1 MTIQRMM
8 SVYFPTAAFIF
19 CFEGFKGS
27 HAALFHAVTGLP
39 ALIAACLLFFSEKLW
54 RYRDVQ
60 LLAAITIWSWISAAI
75 SFGPSLYFF
84 LSIHFTHWMFLLS
97 MYFIIRSSTNPNPLL
112 DRYAST
118 RSAGLSGAC
127 LIVLIHAVLSIRT
140 SDLGHD
146 RILGCFQLGRLC
158 GMSNANSLGRYC
170 TALILISAFALLR
183 TSGKLRIPFAVS
195 QLIGWFCL
203 GLANSRSAIICIAF
217 FAALMT
223 LFTVHDKILNRNASL
238 SLKAVLII
246 AASAVLVF
254 VLVISLFYIP
264 TPLFRNVI
272 SSFAGV
278 TGNTELF
285 SNVSVPTVR
294 NMTTDLAT
302 MEDRILIWERCL
314 QDVFSTPRRTWLGV
328 SDQNID
334 KITGVYPGHHEIL
347 TVNAHNMFLELLM
360 RQGLIGLS
368 IWLVLIVLWCTAGIR
383 ILFDPEEPLHIRCLA
398 AAAAAILINGLAEA
412 VPFSSTTG
420 SGLSTPFFVIC
431 AYCMN
436 NRRSKE

>member
-1 MTIQRMM
+1 
-8 SVYFPTAAFIF
+8 
-19 CFEGFKGS
+19 
-27 HAALFHAVTGLP
+27 
-39 ALIAACLLFFSEKLW
+39 
-54 RYRDVQ
+54 
-60 LLAAITIWSWISAAI
+60 
-75 SFGPSLYFF
+75 
-84 LSIHFTHWMFLLS
+84 
-97 MYFIIRSSTNPNPLL
+97 
-112 DRYAST
+112 
-118 RSAGLSGAC
+118 
-127 LIVLIHAVLSIRT
+127 
-140 SDLGHD
+140 
-146 RILGCFQLGRLC
+146 
-158 GMSNANSLGRYC
+158 MSNANSLGRYC

-223 LFTVHDKILNRNASL
+223 LFTVRDRALNRNASL
-238 SLKAVLII
+238 SLKAGLII
-246 AASAVLVF
+246 AASVALVF

-264 TPLFRNVI
+264 THLFKSIV
-272 SSFAGV
+272 SAFAMA
-278 TGNTELF
+278 TGNSKLL